1 MYRLRLGLI
10 LAVFITGC
18 ATNSKPVSEDCRMA
32 RSLYQMCFGS
42 CLSSTPGTTL
52 TAMGICGNRCTAES
66 RDAARACR

>member
-1 MYRLRLGLI
+1 
-10 LAVFITGC
+10 
-18 ATNSKPVSEDCRMA
+18 MA

>member
-1 MYRLRLGLI
+1 MLRFGLSLI
-10 LAVFITGC
+10 LVVFTTGC

-42 CLSSTPGTTL
+42 CLSSTPGATL
-52 TAMGICGNRCTAES
+52 TAMGICGKRCTAES